1 MKLNITLIIL
11 LLLSNIESFSQ
22 NKYVIKFNDK
32 IGTPYSISNPSAF
45 LSPRAINRRI
55 NHGIAITTSDL
66 PVNPSYISGV
76 QATGATILNKSKWLN
91 AVTVE
96 ITNPSQLTAINA
108 LPYVLISENVGRL
121 SNQTSTPTS
130 NKFSK
135 EIIKSVPQNYPPSNL
150 KTGSLDYGL
159 ANNQTSMIGI
169 NNLHDSGY
177 SGSGMLIAVFDAGF
191 YDAINM
197 DCFDSLYAN
206 NQVVTTW
213 DFVDNESDVYDDH
226 YHGATVLSCM
236 AANKPGEMIGTAPH
250 AQYILLRSE
259 DVNSENIIEEYNYA
273 SAAEF
278 ADSMGAD
285 LMHSSLGYYTFDI
298 SSTSHTYAD
307 MDGNTAPATIAADMA
322 ASKGILVV
330 SSAGNE
336 GNSNWN
342 YIGTPADGDS
352 VLAIGAVDQTSAQ
365 YVGFS
370 SNGPSYDGR
379 VKPDVAAVGQGTYL
393 FYPGTSS
400 VSQGNGTSFS
410 GPIIAGAA
418 ACLWQAWPSLTNMEI
433 IQAIK
438 ESSNQYT
445 NPDTLLGYGIPN
457 FTLANSILNLGEVN
471 FPRNEVLHVF
481 PNPWNGN
488 APLTVLYLPV
498 NNNKIIVELYDA
510 TGKLVF
516 SQSQNVIG
524 GAFGK
529 ITISENI
536 SNGIYLLKITDNNKE
551 FTKKVIR
558 E

>member
-1 MKLNITLIIL
+1 MKLKITLAIL
-11 LLLSNIESFSQ
+11 MVLSNIEAFSQ
-22 NKYVIKFNDK
+22 NRYVVKFTDK

-45 LSPRAINRRI
+45 LSPRAINRRL

-91 AVTVE
+91 SVTVD

-108 LPYVLISENVGRL
+108 LPYVSVSENVGRI
-121 SNQTSTPTS
+121 SNQTANPISD
-130 NKFSK
+130 KFSK
-135 EIIKSVPQNYPPSNL
+135 ELIKLVLQGRSSSNL
-150 KTGSLDYGL
+150 KLGSLDYGM
-159 ANNQTSMIGI
+159 ATNQTSMIGL
-169 NNLHDSGY
+169 NNLHDSGF
-177 SGSGMLIAVFDAGF
+177 SGNGMLIAVLDAGF

-197 DCFDSLYAN
+197 DCFDSLFAN

-213 DFVDNESDVYDDH
+213 DFVDNEADVYDDN
-226 YHGATVLSCM
+226 YHGACVLSCM
-236 AANKPGEMIGTAPH
+236 AANKPGEMIGTAPN

-259 DVNSENIIEEYNYA
+259 DANSENIIEEYNYA
-273 SAAEF
+273 AAAEF

-285 LMHSSLGYYTFDI
+285 LIHSSLGYYTFDI
-298 SSTSHTYAD
+298 AATSHTYAD

-352 VLAIGAVDQTSAQ
+352 VLAIGAVDQTTSQ

-393 FYPGTSS
+393 YYPGTST
-400 VSQGNGTSFS
+400 VAQGNGTSFS
-410 GPIIAGAA
+410 GPLIAGAA
-418 ACLWQAWPSLTNMEI
+418 ACLWQAWPGLGNMEI

-438 ESSNQYT
+438 ESASQYT

-457 FTLANSILNLGEVN
+457 FTLANSILSLGEVN

-481 PNPWNGN
+481 PNPWNN
-488 APLTVLYLPV
+488 NESLTALYLPS
-498 NNNKIIVELYDA
+498 NNSKIIAELFDA
-510 TGKLVF
+510 TGKLVYT
-516 SQSQNVIG
+516 QSLNVIG
-524 GAFGK
+524 GSFAK
-529 ITISENI
+529 ITITSNI

-558 E
+558 D